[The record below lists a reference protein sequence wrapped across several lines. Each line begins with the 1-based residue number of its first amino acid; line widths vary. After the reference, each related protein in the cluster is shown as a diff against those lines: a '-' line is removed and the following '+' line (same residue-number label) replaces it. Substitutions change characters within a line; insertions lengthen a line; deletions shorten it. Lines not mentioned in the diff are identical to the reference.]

1 MVVEYGI
8 ELDDFIYD
16 KLDDFF
22 DEFID
27 EFEVDA
33 LFVFAHWVLDTIE
46 IKIEQAQKVIKIK
59 RELEQMYRRKN
70 QEIKK
75 GQRRFEN
82 IRKMNGN

>member
-46 IKIEQAQKVIKIK
+46 IKIEQA
-59 RELEQMYRRKN
+59 
-70 QEIKK
+70 
-75 GQRRFEN
+75 
-82 IRKMNGN
+82 